1 MYHLELFLKVYLLY
15 TFTFTWYINLFKNYC
30 FYMFVLGGIKKAK
43 FTQMEKI
50 TLEWLCSSLFL
61 FCIVHFRQCK

>member
-1 MYHLELFLKVYLLY
+1 
-15 TFTFTWYINLFKNYC
+15 
-30 FYMFVLGGIKKAK
+30 MFVLGGIKKAK